1 MIQVEQILVSGWPG
15 LINNIS
21 RRVNNYSSPDVGQG
35 NWIRQ
40 FFKTYLALSLIR
52 TMPVMQAT
60 ASPLGYCVTFLGLNC
75 YSQSNVHE
83 ASTAASF
90 SCWYLPPH
98 CSYIKSAF
106 LVLSH
111 QLLLLTK
118 LCLQKLR
125 RVVSKWSV
133 SVCRISSI
141 RPTECQYTCCS
152 FSISVANMEVK
163 PYYKKFVT
171 VFFR

>member
-75 YSQSNVHE
+75 YSQSNVTWIFN
-83 ASTAASF
+83 SCLVFLLVLTPSLLVYQVCLSSF
-90 SCWYLPPH
+90 KP
-98 CSYIKSAF
+98 SAF
-106 LVLSH
+106 
-111 QLLLLTK
+111 
-118 LCLQKLR
+118 
-125 RVVSKWSV
+125 
-133 SVCRISSI
+133 
-141 RPTECQYTCCS
+141 
-152 FSISVANMEVK
+152 VANKTLPAKVKACSIEMECFRLSD
-163 PYYKKFVT
+163 FVDST
-171 VFFR
+171 NRMSIHVL